1 MGPWTFLALYDKVE
15 GTQYYAPGGAAANY
29 QYNATNSYQ
38 VDQETNKYSLAFI
51 YNWGKGNGGLLLQAV
66 QDSTGSMAGY
76 VGQTSN
82 PATDAGYRRTWYAF
96 LPYMKAQFGPL
107 YVEAEVVYLTGKTR
121 EYYTGANGTDR
132 DKDGLSGYV
141 NATFDFAPM
150 YAGVNLVYVAG
161 DDPGTNDKD
170 EAGFP
175 GCTDFNPLLML
186 FNWDL
191 NRWNGATGSY
201 GTPGATAGLNAAT
214 GISNATVVQAFV
226 GMKPIPKLDVRVS
239 YAIARADQDGA
250 STGWQDK
257 NYGSEL
263 DVTATYKIYDNLS
276 YMVGFGYLWAG
287 DWFKG
292 TSPTKD
298 VDNDYLITHKLTLT
312 F

>member
-1 MGPWTFLALYDKVE
+1 
-15 GTQYYAPGGAAANY
+15 
-29 QYNATNSYQ
+29 
-38 VDQETNKYSLAFI
+38 
-51 YNWGKGNGGLLLQAV
+51 
-66 QDSTGSMAGY
+66 
-76 VGQTSN
+76 
-82 PATDAGYRRTWYAF
+82 
-96 LPYMKAQFGPL
+96 
-107 YVEAEVVYLTGKTR
+107 
-121 EYYTGANGTDR
+121 
-132 DKDGLSGYV
+132 
-141 NATFDFAPM
+141 M

-292 TSPTKD
+292 TSSSKE